1 MVGLFLFGLWSSDR
15 KDLTAVQ
22 LHFLE
27 CPARVCILAT
37 CEQHPAL
44 FGHVGLCSRTLAEAF
59 CVYLTLTWYFI
70 LCLWERKHLLVDY
83 FESVRSPEWFHGTP
97 QPFMRIIFRHSM
109 WIIQVEIHPA
119 AQYTPRRL
127 VFGLPIPRT
136 RSSNVFFLSFWGHEV
151 LLSSASGLVMY
162 WLCMRQAGWGQGWS
176 DLFRISIA
184 TWRRLAARTGA
195 WAISTH
201 ASFGS

>member
-59 CVYLTLTWYFI
+59 CVYLTLT
-70 LCLWERKHLLVDY
+70 
-83 FESVRSPEWFHGTP
+83 
-97 QPFMRIIFRHSM
+97 
-109 WIIQVEIHPA
+109 
-119 AQYTPRRL
+119 
-127 VFGLPIPRT
+127 
-136 RSSNVFFLSFWGHEV
+136 
-151 LLSSASGLVMY
+151 
-162 WLCMRQAGWGQGWS
+162 
-176 DLFRISIA
+176 
-184 TWRRLAARTGA
+184 
-195 WAISTH
+195 
-201 ASFGS
+201 